1 MQRVFCAPL
10 RYVQGEGATG
20 RLAVEMGVL
29 GLGGPV
35 LVVGG
40 RSAVAEL
47 APTWAA
53 TMSAAGWHH
62 RVRVF
67 GGECTA
73 AEIDAVVEEAR
84 SLDARVLVGAGGG
97 KCLDAARA
105 AAAAVALPF
114 VSCPTVAST
123 DAPTSALSVVYS
135 TAGVA
140 ESYRIHGRNPDL
152 VLVDSGVIVR
162 APPRYL
168 AAGMGDALSTWYEAR
183 SAAAA
188 NRPNM
193 RGGAATQGALALA
206 RACRDTV
213 LADGE
218 AALAAARNRQVT
230 PAVERIIEANTLL
243 SGLGFESA
251 GLAAAHAVHNGLT
264 VLPGTHAALHGEKV
278 AFGTLVQLVLDG
290 TPAEEF
296 ATVVRFCHAVG
307 LPVTLAQLG
316 LAAATDDDIDA
327 IARRATQPGETIH
340 NLPRPVAANDVA
352 AAIRAADGQA
362 AAIVG
367 LG

>member
-1 MQRVFCAPL
+1 MRYVFCSPL
-10 RYVQGEGATG
+10 RYVQGEGVTE
-20 RLAVEMGVL
+20 RLAVEMAGI
-29 GLGGPV
+29 GLAAPV
-35 LVVGG
+35 LVAAG
-40 RSAVAEL
+40 RSAVAAL
-47 APTWAA
+47 APVWAA
-53 TMSAAGWHH
+53 ASAAAGWHH

-73 AEIDAVVEEAR
+73 AEIDAIAAEAR
-84 SLDARVLVGAGGG
+84 SLGAASIVGAGGG
-97 KCLDAARA
+97 KCLDASRA
-105 AAAAVALPF
+105 AAATVGLPF

-123 DAPTSALSVVYS
+123 DAPTSALSVVY
-135 TAGVA
+135 TAAGIV

-162 APPRYL
+162 APVRYL
-168 AAGMGDALSTWYEAR
+168 VAGMGDALSTWYEAR

-188 NRPNM
+188 GSPNM
-193 RGGAATQGALALA
+193 RGGATTQGALALA

-218 AALAAARNRQVT
+218 AAVEAARDRQVT

-278 AFGTLVQLVLDG
+278 AFGTLVQMTLDG
-290 TPAEEF
+290 TPDEEF
-296 ATVVRFCHAVG
+296 ATVVRFCRAVG

-316 LAAATDDDIDA
+316 LPAATATDIDA
-327 IARRATQPGETIH
+327 IAARATQPGETIH
-340 NLPRPVAANDVA
+340 NLPRPVTAADVA
-352 AAIRAADGQA
+352 AAIRAADERA
-362 AAIVG
+362 AAIAG
-367 LG
+367 RS